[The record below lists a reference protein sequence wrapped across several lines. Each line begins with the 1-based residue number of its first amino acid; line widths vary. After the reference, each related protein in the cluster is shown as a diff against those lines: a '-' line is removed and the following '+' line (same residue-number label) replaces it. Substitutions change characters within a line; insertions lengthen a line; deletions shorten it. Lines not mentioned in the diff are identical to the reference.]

1 MTAKEMFEKLG
12 YKQEDD
18 SFNKGIHYHLVQ
30 IVSGDECHYGITFN
44 KETKSY
50 HTYAYGW
57 FKNGVNFDSNLSI
70 NNKLHQ
76 AINKQIEELGWNN
89 E

>member
-1 MTAKEMFEKLG
+1 MSAKEMFEELG
-12 YKQEDD
+12 YKQEKD
-18 SFNKGIHYHLVQ
+18 SFDKGI
-30 IVSGDECHYGITFN
+30 HYGITFN
-44 KETKSY
+44 NEGKSY

-70 NNKLHQ
+70 DYKLHQ
-76 AINKQIEELGWNN
+76 AINKQIEELRW